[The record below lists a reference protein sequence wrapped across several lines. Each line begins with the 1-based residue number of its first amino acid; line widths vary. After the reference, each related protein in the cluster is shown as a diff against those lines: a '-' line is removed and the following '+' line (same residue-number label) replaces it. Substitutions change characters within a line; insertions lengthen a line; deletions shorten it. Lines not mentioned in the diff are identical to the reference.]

1 MLAGLLYDPSDPEL
15 AALRQRAHVLSK
27 RYNDTDE
34 TREAERRAIL
44 QELLPDC
51 GESVYLQGPVQFDY
65 GCFTSFGACS
75 YANFIRCAG
84 RTATSTER
92 RTAP

>member
-1 MLAGLLYDPSDPEL
+1 MTEKEKMLAGLLYDPSDPEL

-51 GESVYLQGPVQFDY
+51 GESVYLQGPVQFD
-65 GCFTSFGACS
+65 SPSAR
-75 YANFIRCAG
+75 APMQ
-84 RTATSTER
+84 TSTSPVWTVLR
-92 RTAP
+92 